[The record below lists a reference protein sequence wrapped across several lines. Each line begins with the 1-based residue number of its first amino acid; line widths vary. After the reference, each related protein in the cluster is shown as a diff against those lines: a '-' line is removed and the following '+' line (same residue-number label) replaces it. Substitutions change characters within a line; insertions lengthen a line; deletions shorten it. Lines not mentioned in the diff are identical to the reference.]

1 MQPINWLLL
10 TSELAVYRQFQESA
24 AKVMELGIIPQRTVF
39 ELAGI
44 TRSEFR
50 GWHNLLAPVA
60 DKKAK
65 HPTYSAAQA
74 LAICVL
80 AELMHVLDCGV
91 KHLVPISQDFFN
103 EICSGDWRRF
113 EHRRLVVQIDQ
124 ELDVSN
130 ERKFALAFR
139 TIPKTEAFPDT
150 GTSTVVMLH
159 LAPFVHRVD
168 TRLSGV
174 QSKPTDQ
181 QRHSLEERLQRRSK
195 HGDTTERNKS

>member
-1 MQPINWLLL
+1 MAD
-10 TSELAVYRQFQESA
+10 EA
-24 AKVMELGIIPQRTVF
+24 GIVPQHTAF
-39 ELAGI
+39 DLAGI
-44 TRSEFR
+44 NR
-50 GWHNLLAPVA
+50 GKYREWRELLAPVA
-60 DKKAK
+60 DTQTK
-65 HPTYSAAQA
+65 HPTYSAAQT
-74 LAICVL
+74 LAVCVL
-80 AELMHVLDCGV
+80 AELMHALDCGV
-91 KHLVPISQDFFN
+91 KHLVPISRDFFT

-124 ELDVSN
+124 EFDSSKK
-130 ERKFALAFR
+130 RMFRFAFR

-195 HGDTTERNKS
+195 HGDTTERSKS

>member
-1 MQPINWLLL
+1 MVK
-10 TSELAVYRQFQESA
+10 ELE
-24 AKVMELGIIPQRTVF
+24 IIPQHAVF
-39 ELAGI
+39 ELAGV

-50 GWHNLLAPVA
+50 GWRSLLAPVA
-60 DKKAK
+60 DKQAK
-65 HPTYSAAQA
+65 HPTYSAAQT
-74 LAICVL
+74 LAICIL
-80 AELMHVLDCGV
+80 AELMHVLDCGA
-91 KHLVPISQDFFN
+91 KHLIPISQDFFS

-124 ELDVSN
+124 ELDTSN
-130 ERKFALAFR
+130 KRKFTLTFR
-139 TIPKTEAFPDT
+139 TIPKTEAFPDP
-150 GTSTVVMLH
+150 GASTVVMLL

-195 HGDTTERNKS
+195 HGDTTERSKS